1 MSTTEKRLFVCSCDR
16 TMKLDTDA
24 IGRACGRAVSSHNQL
39 CRAEIDNVRTAAA
52 SGDDLQI
59 CCTQEAPVFNDVI
72 AEAGNQTAVSYVNIR
87 ETAGWSDEAG
97 AATPKIAALIAAE
110 TVDSDPTRTVSVR
123 SEGRVLVYGE
133 PDLAMEIA
141 GQLNSRLSVTAILMP
156 PGDSLPPARTNFPV
170 FRGRISS
177 LSGSLGA
184 FSATIDDYAA
194 ALPSSRAAL
203 AFGPGRDGV
212 VHTADLIV
220 DLSGGEPLVSGGDTR
235 DGYFRPDPGS
245 PAVIQKALFDAADLV
260 GEFEKPIYV
269 SFTETLCA
277 HSRSAVTGC
286 TKCLDLCPAS
296 AIAPAG
302 DHVAIDLQI
311 CAGCGACA
319 SVTGT

>member
-1 MSTTEKRLFVCSCDR
+1 MSTPEKRLFVCSCDR

-52 SGDDLQI
+52 SGDDLHI

-72 AEAGNQTAVSYVNIR
+72 AEAGNQTAVAYVKSR
-87 ETAGWSDEAG
+87 ETAGCADEAG

-156 PGDSLPPARTNFPV
+156 PGDALPPARTNFPV
-170 FRGRISS
+170 FRQRSSS

-203 AFGPGRDGV
+203 AFGM
-212 VHTADLIV
+212 
-220 DLSGGEPLVSGGDTR
+220 
-235 DGYFRPDPGS
+235 
-245 PAVIQKALFDAADLV
+245 
-260 GEFEKPIYV
+260 
-269 SFTETLCA
+269 
-277 HSRSAVTGC
+277 
-286 TKCLDLCPAS
+286 
-296 AIAPAG
+296 
-302 DHVAIDLQI
+302 
-311 CAGCGACA
+311 
-319 SVTGT
+319 